1 MLFMGVGGE
10 TLWGLFIGELFYV
23 GVLMIKTYQ
32 GGRSA
37 FSRNLN
43 PFESEQE
50 SEQESVSLF
59 NIFSGELQFM
69 P

>member
-10 TLWGLFIGELFYV
+10 TLWGLFIGGLFYV

-50 SEQESVSLF
+50 SVSLF

>member
-1 MLFMGVGGE
+1 MGVGGE
-10 TLWGLFIGELFYV
+10 TLWGLFIGGLFYV

-37 FSRNLN
+37 FSGNLN